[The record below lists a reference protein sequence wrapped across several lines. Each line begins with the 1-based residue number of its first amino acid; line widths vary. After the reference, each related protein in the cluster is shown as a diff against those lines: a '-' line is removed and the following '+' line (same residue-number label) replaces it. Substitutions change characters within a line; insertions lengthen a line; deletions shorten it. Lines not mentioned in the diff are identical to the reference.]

1 MIGEDNLVMV
11 SEPDGHIDIIPLLD
25 TLELQLTHL
34 IASLCYII
42 MLLKNRKG

>member
-1 MIGEDNLVMV
+1 MMVEDLRVMV
-11 SEPDGHIDIIPLLD
+11 SEPDGNFDIIPLLD

-42 MLLKNRKG
+42 MLLNNRKG